1 VTWVI
6 VGASAG
12 LGRALAEHMARD
24 GRSLMLVARDERDLS
39 SLASDL
45 AVHHGTR
52 VRFLAQDADVPG
64 VLADRLHQSLAGE
77 EVEGLLFPVGTIHDG
92 DDGRLDPAR
101 VHQLINVNFTAIAC
115 VMSRFLPVLLAQR
128 RGVVIGFGS
137 IAAIRG
143 RGRNVVYS
151 AAKRALESYFESLR
165 HLTEREGLTIAFY
178 VLGYLDTGLAFGQRL
193 LLPPAPPAVVAAR
206 VCRRLHDARGTH
218 HLPRYW
224 AVLAAVLRAVPWWL
238 FKRLR
243 F

>member
-24 GRSLMLVARDERDLS
+24 RRSLMLVAREERDLS
-39 SLASDL
+39 ALARDL
-45 AVHHGTR
+45 ALHHGAR
-52 VRFLAQDADVPG
+52 VRFLAQDAVEPG

-77 EVEGLLFPVGTIHDG
+77 EVEGLLFPMGAIDER

-101 VHQLINVNFTAIAC
+101 VQQLMSVNFSAIAS
-115 VMSRFLPVLLAQR
+115 VMSRFLPILLAQR
-128 RGVVIGFGS
+128 RGVVVGFGS

-143 RGRNVVYS
+143 RGRNIVYS

-165 HLTEREGLTIAFY
+165 HLTERDGLTIAFY

-193 LLPPAPPAVVAAR
+193 LLPPAPPATVAAK
-206 VCRRLHDARGTH
+206 VCRRLYDARGTH
-218 HLPRYW
+218 HVPGYW
-224 AVLAAVLRAVPWWL
+224 GVLAPLLRAVPWWL